1 MRKKMYCFLLSFAM
15 LGTVGCAKESTNPNI
30 TPTSTVEI
38 VTLTP
43 TVTAEEK
50 DKESTKVE
58 AESTTKTPTKAEA
71 SSSAF
76 LKKEE
81 KEKIKI
87 TKVDGLCEQLEQV
100 DASVQA
106 SYNSFN
112 RILSIDDE
120 LGLTGQSLFC
130 IDEATGVVYFVNQ
143 GKDYYLYRIKDG
155 EVKLAVAMPVKQVYT
170 YQGLVYFMIESY
182 EKYELEGLHNGDI
195 YCYTPATG
203 TVELV
208 YELGTLQL
216 SKEHKLTVNENGIY
230 FSYFIEKENKR
241 TYYHYYLPFGES
253 KPVKD
258 TEMMTLEG
266 WDNYVFNYTSSGTGI
281 VLQNR
286 NGNKEDNIELS
297 NRGYRF
303 CVKGDYLYSAERT
316 YISCVNLKTGEEIK
330 YDFLEMWKSSVRN
343 QSSLEDNS
351 GVRVIESFTVTETDI
366 WVTGFGTILGRLN
379 LETKELSY
387 SRICKDKNE
396 GLFYTIIELYTDGEQ
411 LYVTCGDFDGNRGR
425 RDDAY
430 FARIQTDTVEN
441 IAGYDFMIL
450 EFLVE

>member
-1 MRKKMYCFLLSFAM
+1 MRKRMYIFLLGLTL
-15 LGTVGCAKESTNPNI
+15 LGVTGCATESSNSNI
-30 TPTSTVEI
+30 SPTFTPIVESEAKDNTGTPT
-38 VTLTP
+38 P
-43 TVTAEEK
+43 TIKNETNNSK
-50 DKESTKVE
+50 
-58 AESTTKTPTKAEA
+58 KTPTPTK

-76 LKKEE
+76 LPNTKQEE
-81 KEKIKI
+81 PIII

-100 DASVQA
+100 DVSVQA

-112 RILSIDDE
+112 RMLSRDDE
-120 LGLTGQSLFC
+120 LGLSGQSIFC
-130 IDEATGVVYFVNQ
+130 IDESTGVVYFVNQ
-143 GKDYYLYRIKDG
+143 GKDYYLYRLKDG

-195 YCYTPATG
+195 YCYTPTTG

-208 YELGTLQL
+208 YEAGAIEK
-216 SKEHKLTVNENGIY
+216 SKEHRLTVNENGIY
-230 FSYFIEKENKR
+230 FSYFIETENKR
-241 TYYHYYLPFGES
+241 NYYHYYLPFGES
-253 KPVKD
+253 KPVED
-258 TEMMTLEG
+258 TGMTTLKG
-266 WDNYVFNYTSSGTGI
+266 WDNYVFNYTSNGTGI

-286 NGNKEDNIELS
+286 SGNEEDNIELS
-297 NRGYRF
+297 NRGIRF

-316 YISCVNLKTGEEIK
+316 YISCLNLKTGEETK
-330 YDFLEMWKSSVRN
+330 YDFLEMWKSAVRN
-343 QSSLEDNS
+343 QSSLGDNS

-396 GLFYTIIELYTDGEQ
+396 ALFYTIIELYTDGEQ
-411 LYVTCGDFDGNRGR
+411 LYVTCGDFEGNRGR
-425 RDDAY
+425 CDEAY

-441 IAGYDFMIL
+441 IAGYDFMVL